1 CVRPTDVKRHRLKKS
16 VRPRVRSQSFV
27 YQVKINGKLI
37 TLCQSAFL
45 AVHGIKRSKLRRK
58 IKKNNAEPKDSKSL
72 HHTRP
77 TKTKTDTLVSVRRF
91 IEELSARQ
99 SHYSRS
105 DNKLRKYLDSH
116 LSVAKLHRH
125 FLQTNQHDT

>member
-1 CVRPTDVKRHRLKKS
+1 MEKNYKK
-16 VRPRVRSQSFV
+16 
-27 YQVKINGKLI
+27 KGILI
-37 TLCQSAFL
+37 KLCQSAYL

-58 IKKNNAEPKDSKSL
+58 FQKNNAEPKDSRGL
-72 HHTRP
+72 YYTRP

-91 IEELSARQ
+91 IEELPARE

-105 DNKLRKYLDSH
+105 DNKLRKYLYSH

-125 FLQTNQHDT
+125 FFTKESR